1 MTVVVTGDGMRA
13 QSGLTSSAAGRRG
26 PGRRRARTGLALVTA
41 GLVGLVVTGGPA
53 FAGLMGGGTAS
64 PGPSGAAV
72 TVPAPAPAAS
82 SKAPQ
87 AQQRARP
94 SNAAPSSAD
103 PAGSKSPAGSTGPA
117 GGAASGHVPLD
128 ADGNPADAVVDDATA
143 AGPVA
148 EPGPAPGAPSGD
160 AGAGDPTSAG
170 SSADPSGGAAPS
182 VEPTGTEPAATN
194 SASGG
199 PSDGDATGTEPAD
212 AEPAGDAGVDVNT
225 AGVMAAI
232 QAPTG
237 VVVVPVPGGLRVAWT
252 HDGTGVDHYV
262 ATAYDQQGSVAGS
275 CLGATAG
282 TGTCEIRVGV
292 AAGGSYTVK
301 VVAYGGAGASDPSA
315 PATSGVVVAGPPAP
329 PTGVHATVTSAT
341 SVRVGWTGPATPA
354 AGVDRYVVTAVQD
367 ASKTCATGD
376 GATTWCPVTGL
387 EPGTAYTFRVVAQGA
402 GGDSAPSAASA
413 PVVAGGPAAQ
423 STDIPEPVNLVVTPG
438 DQKLLVEWRAPW
450 DPDHAVGGY
459 TVHVEEEPGR
469 DCVTTHPT
477 CTIEGLANGTSY
489 TVSVRS
495 DGAVSGESGWV
506 TATGTPSVAPGE
518 PTAVTAEAK
527 IEAITVSWIAGAP
540 GTGVARFQALATAPG
555 GDHGVCE
562 TVTGNS
568 CTISGLKWGDTY
580 SVTVMAIGR
589 HGRNSAWSEPAKVA
603 VPHEVTVP
611 ADLPAGIGHFGGSSG
626 DEVAPGELFTVTGSG
641 FAPHST
647 VKVAVYSTPIVLA
660 TTMTDGAGTFSAE
673 VSVPEAVKG
682 GPHTLVAAGVDTGG
696 EPRFLTMAVTV
707 AVEYEATAFGDAGG
721 SVLAVTG
728 DPVGRTA
735 GAGAAL
741 VIAGM
746 LLVGASRRFKH

>member
-13 QSGLTSSAAGRRG
+13 QSGLTSSAAGRR
-26 PGRRRARTGLALVTA
+26 RARTGLALVTA
-41 GLVGLVVTGGPA
+41 GLAGLMVTGGPA

-82 SKAPQ
+82 SKAPKTQ
-87 AQQRARP
+87 PRTRP
-94 SNAAPSSAD
+94 STAAPSGAD
-103 PAGSKSPAGSTGPA
+103 PAGGKGPAGSKRPAGSKSPGNSKSPT

-143 AGPVA
+143 AGPGA
-148 EPGPAPGAPSGD
+148 EPGPAPGDPSGD
-160 AGAGDPTSAG
+160 TGAGDSASAG
-170 SSADPSGGAAPS
+170 SSADPSAD
-182 VEPTGTEPAATN
+182 EPTGTGPAATDP
-194 SASGG
+194 ASGD
-199 PSDGDATGTEPAD
+199 PSDSDATDT
-212 AEPAGDAGVDVNT
+212 EPAGDAGVDVNT

-237 VVVVPVPGGLRVAWT
+237 VVAVAVPGGLRVTWT

-282 TGTCEIRVGV
+282 AGTCEIDVGV

-315 PATSGVVVAGPPAP
+315 PATSGVVVAGPPAA
-329 PTGVHATVTSAT
+329 PTGVHATATSAT
-341 SVRVGWTGPATPA
+341 SMRVGWTRPAAPA

-376 GATTWCPVTGL
+376 GATTWCLVTGL

-423 STDIPEPVNLVVTPG
+423 STDVPEPVNLVVTPG

-580 SVTVMAIGR
+580 SVMVMAIGR

-673 VSVPEAVKG
+673 VSVPEVVKG

>member
-1 MTVVVTGDGMRA
+1 MRA

-82 SKAPQ
+82 SKAPA
-87 AQQRARP
+87 AQQRTRP
-94 SNAAPSSAD
+94 STAPPSGADPASSKSPAGNKS
-103 PAGSKSPAGSTGPA
+103 PAGSKSPGNSKSPA
-117 GGAASGHVPLD
+117 GGATSGHVPLD

-143 AGPVA
+143 AGPAA
-148 EPGPAPGAPSGD
+148 EPGPTPGVPAGD
-160 AGAGDPTSAG
+160 ASAG
-170 SSADPSGGAAPS
+170 GSAAPS
-182 VEPTGTEPAATN
+182 ADEPTGTGPAATN
-194 SASGG
+194 PASGR

-232 QAPTG
+232 QAPAG

-252 HDGTGVDHYV
+252 HGGTGVDHYV

-315 PATSGVVVAGPPAP
+315 PATSGVVVAGPPTA

-341 SVRVGWTGPATPA
+341 SVRVGWTRPATPA

-562 TVTGNS
+562 TVTGDS

>member
-1 MTVVVTGDGMRA
+1 MTVVVTGVGMRE
-13 QSGLTSSAAGRRG
+13 QSGLTSSATGRSG
-26 PGRRRARTGLALVTA
+26 SGRRRARTGLALVTA
-41 GLVGLVVTGGPA
+41 GLMGLVVTGGPA

-82 SKAPQ
+82 SRAPK
-87 AQQRARP
+87 ARP
-94 SNAAPSSAD
+94 GTRPSSGA
-103 PAGSKSPAGSTGPA
+103 ASTATRSPAGSTSA
-117 GGAASGHVPLD
+117 AGAAGAATPGRVPLD
-128 ADGNPADAVVDDATA
+128 ADGNPADAVIDDATA
-143 AGPVA
+143 ADPVA
-148 EPGPAPGAPSGD
+148 GSGPAPS
-160 AGAGDPTSAG
+160 
-170 SSADPSGGAAPS
+170 DPSGAAATAGPPSGAAPS
-182 VEPTGTEPAATN
+182 GEPTGAEPAA
-194 SASGG
+194 SSSPSGG
-199 PSDGDATGTEPAD
+199 PSDGDAAGADPSAPPPSGTEPAD
-212 AEPAGDAGVDVNT
+212 DGGVDVST

-232 QAPTG
+232 QAPTSVG
-237 VVVVPVPGGLRVAWT
+237 AVPVHGGLRVTWT

-262 ATAYDQQGSVAGS
+262 ATAYDQQGAVAGS

-282 TGTCEIRVGV
+282 TATCEIGAGV

-315 PATSGVVVAGPPAP
+315 PATSGVVVAGPPAA
-329 PTGVHATVTSAT
+329 PTGVHATATSAT
-341 SVRVGWTGPATPA
+341 SASVVWTRPAG
-354 AGVDRYVVTAVQD
+354 GVDRYVVTAEQD

-387 EPGTAYTFRVVAQGA
+387 EPGVGYTFRVVAKGT

-413 PVVAGGPAAQ
+413 PVFLGGGSAQ
-423 STDIPEPVNLVVTPG
+423 SADIPEPVDLVVTPG

-469 DCVTTHPT
+469 DCVTTHPS
-477 CTIEGLANGTSY
+477 CTIEGLSNGTAY

-495 DGAVSGESGWV
+495 DGAVSGASGWV
-506 TATGTPSVAPGE
+506 TAVGTPSVAPGE
-518 PTAVTAEAK
+518 PSAVTAVAK

-555 GDHGVCE
+555 GDQGVCE
-562 TVTGNS
+562 TETANT

-611 ADLPAGIGHFGGSSG
+611 ADLPAGVGHLGGSSG

-647 VKVAVYSTPIVLA
+647 VKVAIYSTPFVLA
-660 TTMTDGAGTFSAE
+660 TTMTDGAGAFSAE
-673 VSVPEAVKG
+673 VSVPEAVTG

-696 EPRFLTMAVTV
+696 EARFLTMAVTV
-707 AVEYEATAFGDAGG
+707 AARYAQTAYGDAGG
-721 SVLAVTG
+721 GVLAVTG
-728 DPVGRTA
+728 DPVGRIA
-735 GAGAAL
+735 GTGAAF
-741 VIAGM
+741 VIAGLM
-746 LLVGASRRFKH
+746 LVGVARRVRHRGHEH